1 MMIWL
6 WITARVLVL
15 GTVRLLG
22 PSVPVRCEARSPRR
36 LPIRTPRRR
45 TFEY

>member
-6 WITARVLVL
+6 WIAARVLVL

-22 PSVPVRCEARSPRR
+22 PNVPELCAARSSRR
-36 LPIRTPRRR
+36 LIKRAPRRR